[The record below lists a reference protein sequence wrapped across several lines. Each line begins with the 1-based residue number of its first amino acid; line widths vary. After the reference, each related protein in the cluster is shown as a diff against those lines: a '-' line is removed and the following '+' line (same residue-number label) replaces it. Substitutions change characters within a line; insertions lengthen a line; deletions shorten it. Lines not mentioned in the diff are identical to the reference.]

1 MKLSPPAIF
10 YIDGGKIM
18 KKNRNV
24 MTIRV
29 PEDLK
34 ERIEKFALLQGV
46 SINQFAL
53 YTFTK
58 ELAELETNKFFRN
71 ELKSKK
77 KDTLKNF
84 DLIMSSIPER
94 ENPEWDRIID

>member
-1 MKLSPPAIF
+1 
-10 YIDGGKIM
+10 
-18 KKNRNV
+18 

-34 ERIEKFALLQGV
+34 DRIEKFALLQGV

-71 ELKSKK
+71 ELRSKK
-77 KDTLKNF
+77 KDTLKKI
-84 DLIMSSIPER
+84 DLVMSSIPAR
-94 ENPEWDRIID
+94 KNPEWDKIID

>member
-1 MKLSPPAIF
+1 
-10 YIDGGKIM
+10 
-18 KKNRNV
+18 

-34 ERIEKFALLQGV
+34 ERIKKFALLQGFY
-46 SINQFAL
+46 INQFAL

-58 ELAELETNKFFRN
+58 ELAGLETNKFFRN
-71 ELKSKK
+71 ELRSKK

-84 DLIMSSIPER
+84 DLLMSSIPAR
-94 ENPEWDRIID
+94 ENPEWDKITD